1 MAKSPFPGLL
11 YLYLPVAD
19 LPAGRGWRI
28 YSGNTET
35 NTWLKLPPK
44 PSARAK
50 AKFLHLT
57 A

>member
-28 YSGNTET
+28 YSGNTVT

-50 AKFLHLT
+50 AKFLKLT